1 MLGLLRLETWLVA
14 DVRKVRFPA
23 PTVDGRSLRLPR
35 LHHRTRGET
44 MTTRK
49 WDAWNYRESTGISA
63 RQDNLTGFKVH
74 AKDGDIGKIDKATRE
89 VGAGYVV
96 VDTGPWIFG
105 RKVMLPAGTV
115 ERVDWNDMTVYV
127 DRTKNQIKDSPEL
140 GENSLTDRSYRD
152 RVGTYYGDT
161 YNERSSL

>member
-1 MLGLLRLETWLVA
+1 
-14 DVRKVRFPA
+14 
-23 PTVDGRSLRLPR
+23 
-35 LHHRTRGET
+35 

-49 WDAWNYRESTGISA
+49 WDAWNYRETTGISA

-74 AKDGDIGKIDKATRE
+74 AVDGDIGKVDEATRE

-115 ERVDWNDMTVYV
+115 ERVDWEDMTVYV

-140 GENSLTDRSYRD
+140 GETGLTDRSYRD
-152 RVGTYYGDT
+152 RLGSYYGET
-161 YNERSSL
+161 YTERTSR

>member
-1 MLGLLRLETWLVA
+1 
-14 DVRKVRFPA
+14 
-23 PTVDGRSLRLPR
+23 
-35 LHHRTRGET
+35 
-44 MTTRK
+44 MTTRE

-63 RQDNLTGFKVH
+63 RQDNLTGFKVR
-74 AKDGDIGKIDKATRE
+74 AVDGDIGKIDEATRE

-115 ERVDWNDMTVYV
+115 DRVDWEDMTVYV

-140 GENSLTDRSYRD
+140 DENGLTDRSYRD
-152 RVGTYYGDT
+152 RLGTYYGTT
-161 YNERSSL
+161 YNERTSR

>member
-1 MLGLLRLETWLVA
+1 
-14 DVRKVRFPA
+14 
-23 PTVDGRSLRLPR
+23 
-35 LHHRTRGET
+35 

-74 AKDGDIGKIDKATRE
+74 AVDGDIGKVDEATRE
-89 VGAGYVV
+89 IGAGYVV

-115 ERVDWNDMTVYV
+115 ERVDWQDMTVYV
-127 DRTKNQIKDSPEL
+127 DRTKDQIKDSPEL
-140 GENSLTDRSYRD
+140 GENRLTDRSYRD
-152 RVGTYYGDT
+152 RVGTYYGNT
-161 YNERSSL
+161 YTERASR